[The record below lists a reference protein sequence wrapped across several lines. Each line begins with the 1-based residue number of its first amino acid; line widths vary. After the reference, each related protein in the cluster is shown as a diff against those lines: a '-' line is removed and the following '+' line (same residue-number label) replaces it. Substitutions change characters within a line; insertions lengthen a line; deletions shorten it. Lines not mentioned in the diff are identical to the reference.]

1 MNLRR
6 NLILALLLLLVV
18 VLGAA
23 VGYRLLG
30 GPEVTALD
38 SIYMAVITI
47 ATVGY
52 GEVVDTSVRPALR
65 VFNMFVILFGIGIML
80 YVFSASTAFIVE
92 GELKDIFRRR
102 KMLKQIRDLTSHF
115 IVCGADETG
124 QYVVQEL
131 LKTGNPFVVIDA
143 SDEHLEK
150 IQHLGEFPVLQG
162 DAADE
167 EVLESAGLGR
177 ARGLVTVLPEDK
189 DNLMVTVTAR
199 QKNPSLRIVAR
210 CTDARV
216 ADKLIRAGAN
226 SAVSPNMIGGLRLAS
241 ELIRPHVVGFLDLM
255 LRDQSKTLR
264 VEEISLTQ
272 GSPWA
277 GKTIHDTEIHRRFEL
292 LALALRKTS
301 GEMKYNPQGD
311 NVLAAGDVLLVMG
324 NVNDIWKARA
334 AAGEAVPS
342 AAG

>member
-6 NLILALLLLLVV
+6 NLVLAFSLLLTII
-18 VLGAA
+18 GAAA

-30 GPEVTALD
+30 GPEVTLLD
-38 SIYMAVITI
+38 AIYMAVITV

-52 GEVVDTSVRPALR
+52 GEVVDTSSNPSLR

-102 KMLKQIRDLTSHF
+102 KMLKQIRDLRDHF
-115 IVCGADETG
+115 IVCGAGETG

-131 LKTGNPFVVIDA
+131 LKTKNRFVVIDRNE
-143 SDEHLEK
+143 EHLEK
-150 IQHLGEFPVLQG
+150 VQNLGEFPVLKG

-167 EVLESAGLGR
+167 EVLETAGLAR

-199 QKNPSLRIVAR
+199 QKNPTVRIVAR
-210 CTDARV
+210 CADARM
-216 ADKLIRAGAN
+216 ADRLVRAGAN

-255 LRDQSKTLR
+255 LRYQEKTIR
-264 VEEISLTQ
+264 VEEITVPEE
-272 GSPWA
+272 SPWV
-277 GKTIHDTEIHRRFEL
+277 GKTIHETGIHRNLEL
-292 LALALRKTS
+292 LALALRKPD
-301 GEMKYNPQGD
+301 GVMKYNPQSD
-311 NVLAAGDVLLVMG
+311 TVLASGDVLLVMG
-324 NVNDIWKARA
+324 DVERIWKARE
-334 AAGEAVPS
+334 AAG
-342 AAG
+342 AALSPTAG